1 MANTLNFNDI
11 HSVVNAVVKQA
22 VGENVLANVNTG
34 DFVTVASKALLNGYD
49 NYISAVSQVLSS
61 TIFAYREHEYTLDIL
76 RRNSQKWGNHERKI
90 SPLSMDAVEPKR
102 LPLVDGSSVDPWTIR
117 KRQVIQFNY
126 YGQEDF
132 SRFETI
138 FTNQMDVSLNGPDEF
153 ARFMAMIMSA
163 GRAERIQ
170 DIENLSRATIAN
182 FIGGLNALNSPGT
195 IIHLLTEYNTY
206 TGESFTATDI
216 HKPAN
221 YDSFI
226 RWASARMK
234 TIRRNLRER
243 NYLNHF
249 NPTGKL
255 IPRETPEKNQQ
266 FIMFGEEYDRLQNSV
281 LSTTFND
288 AMVNGYGGFEAVNF
302 FQSATE
308 GERNKISVT
317 PSIVDSNGDYTTG
330 AAQTVNNIFAL
341 VFDEDAI
348 GITTVGERSYS
359 TPVNPRGEY
368 SNIFW
373 NYTGKFYNDF
383 TEKAVLF
390 LLD

>member
-1 MANTLNFNDI
+1 MANTLAFNEI
-11 HSVVNAVVKQA
+11 HAIVNAVVKQA
-22 VGENVLANVNTG
+22 VGENALASVDTS

-49 NYISAVSQVLSS
+49 NYIGAVSQVISS
-61 TIFAYREHEYTLDIL
+61 TIFAYREHEFALDIL
-76 RRNSQKWGNHERKI
+76 RRNAQRWGNHVRKI
-90 SPLSMDAVEPKR
+90 SPLSMEAKEAKR
-102 LPLVDGSSVDPWTIR
+102 LPLADGTSVDPWIIS
-117 KRQVIQFNY
+117 KRGVVQFNY

-138 FTNQMDVSLNGPDEF
+138 FTNQMDVSVSGPEEF
-153 ARFMAMIMSA
+153 ARFMAMLMSA
-163 GRAERIQ
+163 GRADRQ
-170 DIENLSRATIAN
+170 VDIENLSRATLAN
-182 FIGGLNALNSPGT
+182 FIGGLKALNAPGT
-195 IIHLLTEYNTY
+195 IVHLLSEYNTY
-206 TGESFTATDI
+206 TGEKFTETDV

-221 YDSFI
+221 YDAFI
-226 RWASARMK
+226 RWASARIK

-249 NPTGKL
+249 NPTGIK
-255 IPRETPEKNQQ
+255 IPRETPYRNQQ
-266 FIMFGEEYDRLQNSV
+266 FILFGEEYDRIQNSV
-281 LSTTFND
+281 LSTTFNESLVD
-288 AMVNGYGGFEAVNF
+288 GYGGFEAINF

-308 GERNKISVT
+308 GERDSVQVT
-317 PSIVDSNGDYTTG
+317 PAIINASGNYTQG
-330 AAQTVNNIFAL
+330 EVQTVNNIFGI

-348 GITTVGERSYS
+348 GVTTVGERSYS